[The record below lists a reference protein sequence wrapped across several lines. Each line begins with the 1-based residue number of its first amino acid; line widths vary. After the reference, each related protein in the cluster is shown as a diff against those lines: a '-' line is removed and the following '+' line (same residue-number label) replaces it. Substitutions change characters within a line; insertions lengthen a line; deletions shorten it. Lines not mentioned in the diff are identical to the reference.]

1 MGERKKQRSQNDV
14 KGHRE
19 PLPPAQTAGRHDA
32 SVTCATPGGR
42 PGAAAAA
49 GHDGI
54 DGIPMVRVLDGDG
67 REVCRGWYARLRK
80 TAHAFGDTED
90 NWFDGV
96 VVEDLTD
103 WGMPCTWSLKRVTPP
118 HRLEVLPRG

>member
-1 MGERKKQRSQNDV
+1 MSERKKRGTQTDTRDCH
-14 KGHRE
+14 K

-32 SVTCATPGGR
+32 SVTCATPGER
-42 PGAAAAA
+42 LGAAAAA
-49 GHDGI
+49 GHGGI

-118 HRLEVLPRG
+118 HVLEVLPRG

>member
-1 MGERKKQRSQNDV
+1 MGECKKHRSRTDV
-14 KGHRE
+14 KGNRG
-19 PLPPAQTAGRHDA
+19 PLPPAQTADRHDA

-118 HRLEVLPRG
+118 HVLEVLPRG